1 MSNEKK
7 KIHFSNKIYPLFS
20 GLSGDLL
27 FWIAIN
33 MLFLTNVKHLSVVE
47 INSLTSL
54 SVIVVIFTQSLIFKI
69 IKKIG
74 NVNSV
79 RLGTIL
85 LLIAALLLTFSPTY
99 PLILIGEILYEIA
112 FLFKNMD
119 TVILRKNLKYE
130 NKVDDY
136 IRIQSK
142 STTVYSFVT
151 MLIALVAGFLYNINP
166 YLPMILCIIF
176 CINNVILS
184 NFIYEVKDNQQNKI
198 EIKKF
203 KFTKIIILILILF
216 ALLYA
221 VIDMGQNN
229 TILFMQYNMSDF
241 LTQNKVAIY
250 ITIIIAI
257 SRFIRVIAN
266 YLFTRVKKINDKLL
280 YEIGLFVVL
289 SYLLILLGNFIGH
302 GMIGVSIIALGFFI
316 FLAVRDPFENYM
328 RNLMLDNCDTVYHE
342 KAIIYLSLF
351 REIGKFAISTL
362 ITLLLLKLEMP
373 YIMLFLLIM
382 AVLNIFIIRK
392 IYNLVNSK

>member
-54 SVIVVIFTQSLIFKI
+54 SVIVVILTQSLIFKI

-79 RLGTIL
+79 KLGTIL
-85 LLIAALLLTFSPTY
+85 LLIASILLTFSPTY

-176 CINNVILS
+176 CINNVVLS

>member
-85 LLIAALLLTFSPTY
+85 LLIAALLLTFSNTY
-99 PLILIGEILYEIA
+99 LFILLGNILYEIA

-136 IRIQSK
+136 IKVQSK

-257 SRFIRVIAN
+257 SRFIRVVAN

>member
-85 LLIAALLLTFSPTY
+85 LLIAALLLTFSNTY
-99 PLILIGEILYEIA
+99 LFILLGNILYEIA

-257 SRFIRVIAN
+257 SRFIRVVAN

>member
-85 LLIAALLLTFSPTY
+85 LLIAALLLTFSNTY
-99 PLILIGEILYEIA
+99 LFILLGNILYEIA

-203 KFTKIIILILILF
+203 KFTKIIILILIIF

-257 SRFIRVIAN
+257 SRFIRVVAN

>member
-99 PLILIGEILYEIA
+99 PLILIEEILYEIA

-136 IRIQSK
+136 IKVQSK

-257 SRFIRVIAN
+257 SRFIRVVAN